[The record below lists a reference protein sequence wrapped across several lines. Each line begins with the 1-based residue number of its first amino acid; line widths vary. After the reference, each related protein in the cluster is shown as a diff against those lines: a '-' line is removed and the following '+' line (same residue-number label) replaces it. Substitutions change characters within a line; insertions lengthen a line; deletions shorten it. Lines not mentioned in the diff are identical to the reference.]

1 MNHTELKDFYSQ
13 RLNSY
18 TEKYE
23 TYRKKERNT
32 NILRGL
38 SFIFGTILAIVFA
51 NYSMALMTTA
61 IIAGLILFLFFVKKN
76 TEYQYQKS
84 INKNLRDINASELKA
99 LDNDNSDF
107 DGGEKFINP
116 SHPFTYDLDIF
127 GKKSIFQKV
136 NRTITLG
143 GYERLADG
151 FIHSSKN
158 IDKIIETQ
166 RNTTLFEN
174 KVDARQQFIASGRM
188 YNDDIS
194 AQTIENI
201 SKAEY
206 YFTKSPIWKIIAIV
220 LIISTWSAIVLS
232 SLDIVSVYVP
242 TALFLAQLTVVSV
255 NGKKTNELS
264 NKIEKTAKAF
274 KKYHSLFE
282 IIENIDNVPENFAA
296 EIKSKTISKALGELA
311 DISQSYEHRH
321 NLMILFFGEGLFC
334 YDLIVNTKFEN
345 WERKHCGNIKRWFEI
360 IAEYD
365 FLFSLANLKFNN
377 PSWCF
382 PKPTE
387 KQFVLNAKNAGHPLI
402 QEEKCVRN
410 NIHFSDQKYLIILTG
425 ANMAGKSTYL
435 RTIGTNLILSQLGAA
450 VCADSFEFSPAEI
463 LTSIRT
469 SDSVQESES
478 YFFAELKRLQKIIEK
493 LESGATL
500 FVIVDEMLRGTNSK
514 DKHDGSAKFIEKL
527 LKDNCYGVFAIH
539 DIDIGTM
546 KATYP
551 QNIDTKCF
559 EISFQGDELLFD
571 YTLKDGISKN
581 LNASYLMKKMGIIDS
596 TD

>member
-13 RLNSY
+13 RLNTFS
-18 TEKYE
+18 EKYE

-38 SFIFGTILAIVFA
+38 SFVGGTALSIISA
-51 NYSMALMTTA
+51 NYSMAIMTA
-61 IIAGLILFLFFVKKN
+61 VIIATIIIFLFFVKKN
-76 TEYQYQKS
+76 AEYQYQKS

-107 DGGEKFINP
+107 DGGDEFIDP
-116 SHPFTYDLDIF
+116 SHPYTYDLDIF

-136 NRTITLG
+136 NRTITKG
-143 GYERLADG
+143 GYHLLADR
-151 FIHSSKN
+151 FINSTKN
-158 IDKIIETQ
+158 ISKILEIQ
-166 RNTTLFEN
+166 QNTLLFEN
-174 KVDARQQFIASGRM
+174 EVDARQNFIAEGKLFK
-188 YNDDIS
+188 DDINN
-194 AQTIENI
+194 QNIEDI
-201 SKAEY
+201 SKAD
-206 YFTKSPIWKIIAIV
+206 YFFTNSPLWKIIAII
-220 LIISTWSAIVLS
+220 LIISTLTTIILASNDIISVYIPSFLFIMQLSIFSLNSKKTKVLS
-232 SLDIVSVYVP
+232 D
-242 TALFLAQLTVVSV
+242 
-255 NGKKTNELS
+255 
-264 NKIEKTAKAF
+264 KIEKTEKAF
-274 KKYHSLFE
+274 KKYYSLFR
-282 IIENIDNVPENFAA
+282 IIENINNVPQKFSD

-311 DISQSYEHRH
+311 NIALRYEQRH
-321 NLMILFFGEGLFC
+321 NLIMALFGQGLFS
-334 YDLIVNTKFEN
+334 YDIIINTKFEN
-345 WERKHCGNIKRWFEI
+345 WERKYCNEIKRWFDI

-387 KQFVLNAKNAGHPLI
+387 KQFVLNANNAGHPLI
-402 QEEKCVRN
+402 QDEKCVRN
-410 NIHFSDQKYLIILTG
+410 NIRFSDQKYLIILTG

-450 VCADSFEFSPAEI
+450 VCAESFEFSPVEI

-478 YFFAELKRLQKIIEK
+478 YFFAELKRLQKIITK

-514 DKHDGSAKFIEKL
+514 DKHDGSQKFIEKL
-527 LKDNCYGVFAIH
+527 LKYNCYGVFATH
-539 DIDIGTM
+539 DIDIGEM
-546 KATYP
+546 KSSYP

-559 EISFQGDELLFD
+559 EISFKGDDLLFD

-581 LNASYLMKKMGIIDS
+581 LNASYLMKKMGII
-596 TD
+596 

>member
-13 RLNSY
+13 RLNLYS
-18 TEKYE
+18 EKYE
-23 TYRKKERNT
+23 TYRKKERNS
-32 NILRGL
+32 NIMRGL
-38 SFIFGTILAIVFA
+38 SFVVGAILAIILA
-51 NYSMALMTTA
+51 NYSMALMTTVIILA
-61 IIAGLILFLFFVKKN
+61 IIVFLFFVKQN
-76 TEYQYQKS
+76 TEYQNKKN

-99 LDNDNSDF
+99 LDNNNADF
-107 DGGEKFINP
+107 DGGAEFINP
-116 SHPFTYDLDIF
+116 SHPFSYDLDIF
-127 GKKSIFQKV
+127 GNKSIFQKV
-136 NRTITLG
+136 NRTISRG
-143 GYERLADG
+143 GYYRLADG
-151 FIHSSKN
+151 FINSSKN
-158 IDKIIETQ
+158 INQILETQ
-166 RNTTLFEN
+166 HNTTLFEN
-174 KVDARQQFIASGRM
+174 EVDARQQFIALGKM
-188 YNDDIS
+188 YNDDITD
-194 AQTIENI
+194 QTIDNI
-201 SKAEY
+201 SHAEY
-206 YFTKSPIWKIIAIV
+206 YFTNSPIWKIIATT
-220 LIISTWSAIVLS
+220 LIISTLATIILS
-232 SLDIVSVYVP
+232 SFDIVSVYIP
-242 TALFLAQLTVVSV
+242 SSLFLVQLMIFSI
-255 NGKKTNELS
+255 NSKKTNALS

-274 KKYHSLFE
+274 KKYNSLFK
-282 IIENIDNVPENFAA
+282 IIENIENSPEQFSV

-321 NLMILFFGEGLFC
+321 NLMIAFFGQGLFS

-345 WERKHCGNIKRWFEI
+345 WERKYCSEIKRWFSI

-382 PKPTE
+382 PKPSE
-387 KQFVLNAKNAGHPLI
+387 NQFILNAKNAGHPLI

-410 NIHFSDQKYLIILTG
+410 NINFSNQKYLIILTG

-435 RTIGTNLILSQLGAA
+435 RTIGTNLILSQLGAV

-493 LESGATL
+493 LETGATL

-514 DKHDGSAKFIEKL
+514 DKHDGSQKFIEKL
-527 LKDNCYGVFAIH
+527 LKYNCYGVFATH

-546 KATYP
+546 KSTYP
-551 QNIDTKCF
+551 DNIDTKCF

-581 LNASYLMKKMGIIDS
+581 LNASYLMKKMGIIDN
-596 TD
+596 

>member
-1 MNHTELKDFYSQ
+1 MNHTELKDFYS
-13 RLNSY
+13 RKLNLY

-23 TYRKKERNT
+23 MYRKKERNS
-32 NILRGL
+32 NIMRGL
-38 SFIFGTILAIVFA
+38 SFIAGTALAIIMA
-51 NYSMALMTTA
+51 NYSMAIMTA
-61 IIAGLILFLFFVKKN
+61 VIIATIIVFLYFVKKN
-76 TEYQYQKS
+76 TDYQYKKN

-107 DGGEKFINP
+107 DGGEKFIDT

-136 NRTITLG
+136 NRTITKG
-143 GYERLADG
+143 GYELLANG

-158 IDKIIETQ
+158 INQILETQ

-174 KVDARQQFIASGRM
+174 EVDARQQFIAVGRM

-194 AQTIENI
+194 DQTIENI

-206 YFTKSPIWKIIAIV
+206 YFTNSPIWRIIATV
-220 LIISTWSAIVLS
+220 LIISTLSTIILS
-232 SLDIVSVYVP
+232 SINIVSVYVP
-242 TALFLAQLTVVSV
+242 SALFLAQMTIFSV
-255 NGKKTNELS
+255 NSKKTNELS
-264 NKIEKTAKAF
+264 NKIEKTAKTF
-274 KKYHSLFE
+274 KKYHSLFH
-282 IIENIDNVPENFAA
+282 IIENINNVPEKFAG

-334 YDLIVNTKFEN
+334 YDMIVNTKFEN
-345 WERKHCGNIKRWFEI
+345 WERKFCGEIKRWFDI

-377 PSWCF
+377 PQWCF

-387 KQFVLNAKNAGHPLI
+387 KQFVLNAQKAGHPLI
-402 QEEKCVRN
+402 KDEKCVRN
-410 NIHFSDQKYLIILTG
+410 NISFSDRNYLVILTG

-435 RTIGTNLILSQLGAA
+435 RTIGTNLILSQLGAV
-450 VCADSFEFSPAEI
+450 VCAESFEFSPVEI

-514 DKHDGSAKFIEKL
+514 DKHDGSQKFIEKL
-527 LKDNCYGVFAIH
+527 LKYNCYGVFATH

-546 KATYP
+546 KSTYP

-581 LNASYLMKKMGIIDS
+581 LNASYLMKKMGII
-596 TD
+596 

>member
-1 MNHTELKDFYSQ
+1 MNHTELKDFYSR
-13 RLNSY
+13 RLNTYSAN
-18 TEKYE
+18 YE

-38 SFIFGTILAIVFA
+38 SFVGGTALAIISA
-51 NYSMALMTTA
+51 NYSMVIMTA
-61 IIAGLILFLFFVKKN
+61 VIIATIIIFLFFVKKN
-76 TEYQYQKS
+76 AEYQYQKK

-107 DGGEKFINP
+107 DGGDEFINP
-116 SHPFTYDLDIF
+116 SHSFTYDLDIF
-127 GKKSIFQKV
+127 GNKSIFQKV
-136 NRTITLG
+136 NRTITKG
-143 GYERLADG
+143 GYLRLADG
-151 FIHSSKN
+151 FINSTKN
-158 IDKIIETQ
+158 INQILETQ

-174 KVDARQQFIASGRM
+174 NVDARQQFIAEGRM
-188 YNDDIS
+188 YDDDITEK
-194 AQTIENI
+194 TIENI
-201 SKAEY
+201 SQAEY
-206 YFTKSPIWKIIAIV
+206 YFTNSPIWKIIAIV
-220 LIISTWSAIVLS
+220 MIVSTLSAIILS
-232 SLDIVSVYVP
+232 SLDIISVYVP
-242 TALFLAQLTVVSV
+242 SALFLTQLAIFSF
-255 NGKKTNELS
+255 NSKKTNALS

-274 KKYHSLFE
+274 KKYYTLFD
-282 IIENIDNVPENFAA
+282 IIENIENAPEKYAD

-311 DISQSYEHRH
+311 NISLRYEQRH
-321 NLMILFFGEGLFC
+321 NLMIAFFGQGIFS
-334 YDLIVNTKFEN
+334 YDLIINTKFEK
-345 WERKHCGNIKRWFEI
+345 WERKYCGEIKRWFDI

-402 QEEKCVRN
+402 QDEKCVRN
-410 NIHFSDQKYLIILTG
+410 NITFSDRNYLVILTG

-435 RTIGTNLILSQLGAA
+435 RTIGTNLILSQLGAV
-450 VCADSFEFSPAEI
+450 VCAESFEFSPVEI

-514 DKHDGSAKFIEKL
+514 DKHDGSQKFIEKL
-527 LKDNCYGVFAIH
+527 LKYNCYGVFATH
-539 DIDIGTM
+539 DIDIGEM
-546 KATYP
+546 KSSYP

-559 EISFQGDELLFD
+559 EISFQGDELIFD

-581 LNASYLMKKMGIIDS
+581 LNASYLMKKMGII
-596 TD
+596 

>member
-1 MNHTELKDFYSQ
+1 MNHNELKDFYS
-13 RLNSY
+13 RKLILY
-18 TEKYE
+18 TERYE

-32 NILRGL
+32 NIMRGL
-38 SFIFGTILAIVFA
+38 SFVAGTVLAIIMA
-51 NYSMALMTTA
+51 NYSIAIMTTV
-61 IIAGLILFLFFVKKN
+61 IIATIIVFLYFVKKN
-76 TEYQYQKS
+76 TEYQYKKD
-84 INKNLRDINASELKA
+84 INKHLRDINASELKA

-107 DGGEKFINP
+107 DGGEKFIDP
-116 SHPFTYDLDIF
+116 THTFTYDLDIF

-136 NRTITLG
+136 NRTITKG

-151 FIHSSKN
+151 FIHSTKN
-158 IDKIIETQ
+158 INQILETQ

-174 KVDARQQFIASGRM
+174 EVDARQQFIASGRM

-194 AQTIENI
+194 DQTIENI

-206 YFTKSPIWKIIAIV
+206 YFTNSPIWKIIATV
-220 LIISTWSAIVLS
+220 LIISTWSTIILS
-232 SLDIVSVYVP
+232 SLNIVSVYIP
-242 TALFLAQLTVVSV
+242 SALFFTQLTIFSV
-255 NGKKTNELS
+255 NSKKTNALS
-264 NKIEKTAKAF
+264 NKIEKTAKTF

-282 IIENIDNVPENFAA
+282 IIENIENVPEKFAA

-321 NLMILFFGEGLFC
+321 NLMIMFFGEGLFC
-334 YDLIVNTKFEN
+334 YDMIVNNKFEN
-345 WERKHCGNIKRWFEI
+345 WERKYCGEIKKWFEI

-377 PSWCF
+377 PQWCF

-387 KQFVLNAKNAGHPLI
+387 KQFVLNAKKAGHPLI
-402 QEEKCVRN
+402 KDEKCVRN
-410 NIHFSDQKYLIILTG
+410 NISFSDRNYLVILTG

-450 VCADSFEFSPAEI
+450 VCAESFEFSPVEI

-514 DKHDGSAKFIEKL
+514 DKHDGSQKFIEKL
-527 LKDNCYGVFAIH
+527 LKYNCYGVFATH

-546 KATYP
+546 KSTYP

-581 LNASYLMKKMGIIDS
+581 LNASYLMKKMGII
-596 TD
+596 